1 MFIFHISLDK
11 AENFNER
18 DKTLKDLKIPR
29 IADIIP
35 VMYLVCISPNGDQ
48 EITWYAKIM
57 ATACAVHANVMMG
70 RHPMAAVPP
79 HAHTQP
85 HAHQGAAPKP
95 HNVMLQQP
103 RASG

>member
-1 MFIFHISLDK
+1 
-11 AENFNER
+11 
-18 DKTLKDLKIPR
+18 
-29 IADIIP
+29 
-35 VMYLVCISPNGDQ
+35 
-48 EITWYAKIM
+48 M

-103 RASG
+103 RANG